1 MRFIPLKIK
10 GAFLIERT
18 CFEDE
23 RGVFYRQFCKR
34 EFAKAGIVFDVKQ
47 TNISINP
54 NAGTLRG
61 LHVQKKPYEEAK
73 IISCV

>member
-1 MRFIPLKIK
+1 MQFIQLRVK
-10 GAFLIERT
+10 GVSLIEKT

-23 RGVFYRQFCKR
+23 RGVFCRQFCKR

-73 IISCV
+73 